1 MTFYTTMQATLLKI
15 SLLFCSLLPGAA
27 FAAPEPLITADSLF
41 RAGAVAD
48 AAIHYESAIA
58 NGQPATDPMLLKLAY
73 AYEQQHDIP
82 RLLYYLEVYFERH
95 PNEAVLRKLNDI
107 ARANGLVGY
116 ETDDLNY
123 FYLFYK
129 QYGIYLLLFGLGLGV
144 YVVGVLLLKSGRQER
159 APQRYKWI
167 ILLYLIG
174 LLLFAN
180 LPEGYQSGITSRDRV
195 YLRSEPSAAAPVV
208 DMIGRGHKVNI
219 LGSEDIWLRV
229 FWNNRLYYLRRD
241 AVWLI

>member
-1 MTFYTTMQATLLKI
+1 MQAPLFKI
-15 SLLFCSLLPGAA
+15 ILFICCLLPCIGL
-27 FAAPEPLITADSLF
+27 AAPESLAHADSVF
-41 RAGAVAD
+41 RAGAVSD
-48 AAIHYESAIA
+48 AAALYESAIA
-58 NGQPATDPMLLKLAY
+58 SGQAATDPMLLKLAY
-73 AYEQQHDIP
+73 AYEQQHDVP

-129 QYGIYLLLFGLGLGV
+129 QYGIYLLLFGLGLGL
-144 YVVGVLLLKSGRQER
+144 YVVGVLLLKTQRNES
-159 APQRYKWI
+159 APRRYTWT

-180 LPEGYQSGITSRDRV
+180 LPEGYQSGITSHDRV

-219 LGSEDIWLRV
+219 LGSQDIWLRV
-229 FWNNRLYYLRRD
+229 FWNNRLYFIRRD

>member
-1 MTFYTTMQATLLKI
+1 MQAWIRKI
-15 SLLFCSLLPGAA
+15 SLLFCFLLTQNALA
-27 FAAPEPLITADSLF
+27 TTDPLRRADSLF
-41 RAGAVAD
+41 RVGTAGAVSD
-48 AAIHYESAIA
+48 AASLYESAIA
-58 NGQPATDPMLLKLAY
+58 DGRAVTDPMLLKLAY
-73 AYEQQHDIP
+73 AYEQQNNVP

-95 PNEAVLRKLNDI
+95 PNEAVLRKMNDI
-107 ARANGLVGY
+107 ARTHGLAGY

-129 QYGIYLLLFGLGLGV
+129 QYGLYPLLFGLGLGV
-144 YVVGVLLLKSGRQER
+144 YVVGVLLLKTQRKEP
-159 APQRYKWI
+159 APTRYKWV
-167 ILLYLIG
+167 ILLYLLG

-195 YLRSEPSAAAPVV
+195 YLRSEPSAAAAVTEV
-208 DMIGRGHKVNI
+208 IGRGHKVNI

-229 FWNNRLYYLRRD
+229 FWNNKIYYVRRD